1 MINKKN
7 RLEPISKII
16 LGTVQFGLSYGINN
30 KIGKPNPDSVFEIL
44 NLAYDSGVRLLDT
57 AEVYGNAH
65 ELIGNFHRHHPSKK
79 FQVISK
85 VPYEFDGNF
94 YTKIDQYL
102 KELNITKLKALLFH
116 SYDSYRKNSGL
127 FSRDSKIEHLGK
139 NVDSIGVSIYTNE
152 QFSEVLEDEMI
163 NIIQLPFNLFD
174 NNNLRGS
181 LIEKAKQKGKTIH
194 TRSAFLQGL
203 FFMEDENQITRILQ
217 KELHLIKEIAKELDI
232 SVSALALSYC
242 LQQKNI
248 DNVLIGVETKE
259 QFEQNVSEV
268 NTQIPINYLEKIN
281 SVFIKNRD
289 ILNPSKWN

>member
-1 MINKKN
+1 M
-7 RLEPISKII
+7 EPINKII

-30 KIGKPNPDSVFEIL
+30 KTGKPNRASVFEIL

-65 ELIGNFHRHHPSKK
+65 ELIGDFHRHHPSKK

-85 VPYEFDGNF
+85 VPHEFDGNF
-94 YTKIDQYL
+94 DTKIDQYL
-102 KELNITKLKALLFH
+102 KELDITELKALLFH
-116 SYDSYRKNSGL
+116 SYESYKKNSSL
-127 FSRDSKIEHLGK
+127 FSRDSKFAHFMG

-152 QFSEVLEDEMI
+152 QFSKVIEDDKV

-174 NNNLRGS
+174 NNNMRGH

-203 FFMEDENQITRILQ
+203 FFVEQDNSITRTLQ
-217 KELHLIKEIAKELDI
+217 KELHLIKEIASELNI
-232 SVSALALSYC
+232 NVSRLALNYC

-248 DNVLIGVETKE
+248 DNVIIGVETIE
-259 QFEQNVSEV
+259 QFEQNISEGY
-268 NTQIPINYLEKIN
+268 TKIPVNYLEKIN
-281 SVFIKNRD
+281 SIFIKNRD
-289 ILNPSKWN
+289 ILNPSTWN

>member
-1 MINKKN
+1 
-7 RLEPISKII
+7 LEPINKII

-30 KIGKPNPDSVFEIL
+30 KTGKPNRASVFEIL

-65 ELIGNFHRHHPSKK
+65 ELIGDFHRHHPSKK

-85 VPYEFDGNF
+85 VPHEFDGNF
-94 YTKIDQYL
+94 DTKIDQYL
-102 KELNITKLKALLFH
+102 KELDITELKALLFH
-116 SYDSYRKNSGL
+116 SYESYKKNSSL
-127 FSRDSKIEHLGK
+127 FSRDSKFAHFMG

-152 QFSEVLEDEMI
+152 QFSKVIEDDKV

-174 NNNLRGS
+174 NNNMRGH

-203 FFMEDENQITRILQ
+203 FFVEQDNSITRTLQ
-217 KELHLIKEIAKELDI
+217 KELHLIKEIASELNI
-232 SVSALALSYC
+232 NVSRLALNYC

-248 DNVLIGVETKE
+248 DNVIIGVETIE
-259 QFEQNVSEV
+259 QFEQNISEGY
-268 NTQIPINYLEKIN
+268 TKIPVNYLEKIN
-281 SVFIKNRD
+281 SIFIKNRD
-289 ILNPSKWN
+289 ILNPSTWN

>member
-1 MINKKN
+1 M
-7 RLEPISKII
+7 EPISKII

-65 ELIGNFHRHHPSKK
+65 ELIGDFHRCHPSKK

-85 VPYEFDGNF
+85 VPHNFDGNF
-94 YTKIDQYL
+94 DTKTDQYL
-102 KELNITKLKALLFH
+102 KELDITELKALLFH
-116 SYDSYRKNSGL
+116 SYESYKKNSSL
-127 FSRDSKIEHLGK
+127 FSWDSKFADFME
-139 NVDSIGVSIYTNE
+139 NVDSIGVSIYSNE
-152 QFSEVLEDEMI
+152 QFSEVIEDDKV

-174 NNNLRGS
+174 NNNLRAH

-203 FFMEDENQITRILQ
+203 FFMEEENQITRILQ

-248 DNVLIGVETKE
+248 DNVLIGVESKA
-259 QFEQNVSEV
+259 QFEQNISEV
-268 NTQIPINYLEKIN
+268 NMLIPVNYLDKIN
-281 SVFIKNRD
+281 SVFIENRD
-289 ILNPSKWN
+289 ILNPSTWN